1 LPAAARAHGRRD
13 RRPRRVARHGRPGRA
28 AEHRGAG
35 PRPRGDRRR
44 VPARP
49 GRPRA
54 GARPPGAAGPGRRRS
69 RSGELRGVRPAR
81 EGGLMHQMLTQLKLA
96 RIREIHQEWL
106 DRAAAEQMPYTDFL
120 RGLLEEELLARED
133 NQYRRRLK
141 EAAFPFEKTLDEFDF
156 RLRPEL
162 NRQVIVRYLDDRFIT
177 QGRSLVLIG
186 PAGLGKTH
194 LAISLALAQLKR
206 GYLVRFT
213 TTQALLT
220 RVLRAGGLDGRA
232 KVLKPYIQSDL
243 LVLDEFGYLPADPE
257 IGPLLYEVIATR
269 YEKKATIVT
278 SNKSLTEWGRVLHDS
293 ALAAALV
300 DRLMHHGD
308 VYYLKGES
316 YRVRGKDRT
325 DLPPPEPPPAR
336 SPSLRIATDPQ
347 EADGAFSTRT
357 PASPWHIDNE
367 NLHGSRSSD
376 GQRTHVGPATGEAR
390 VPCGSA
396 SRHGRRA
403 QPTDSIEDA

>member
-1 LPAAARAHGRRD
+1 
-13 RRPRRVARHGRPGRA
+13 
-28 AEHRGAG
+28 
-35 PRPRGDRRR
+35 
-44 VPARP
+44 
-49 GRPRA
+49 
-54 GARPPGAAGPGRRRS
+54 
-69 RSGELRGVRPAR
+69 
-81 EGGLMHQMLTQLKLA
+81 MHQMLTQLKLA
-96 RIREIHQEWL
+96 RIREIHQDWL
-106 DRAAAEQMPYTDFL
+106 DRAAAAQMPYTDFL

-325 DLPPPEPPPAR
+325 DLPPPLTEPVGENSDGP
-336 SPSLRIATDPQ
+336 SPS
-347 EADGAFSTRT
+347 
-357 PASPWHIDNE
+357 
-367 NLHGSRSSD
+367 
-376 GQRTHVGPATGEAR
+376 
-390 VPCGSA
+390 
-396 SRHGRRA
+396 
-403 QPTDSIEDA
+403 